1 MTGTGCLQY
10 PWRSWVGGWSSD
22 GSARRWPRVA
32 RVSRCVSSWCR
43 GAPGGRRCLCM
54 PVGEHVRHAGG
65 RVDGDVL
72 SHWGGRS
79 LGGRDALGLHARP
92 WGVGARWDAGTR
104 TCDEVLALALGRHVF
119 SKRVRPVFRAKG
131 AAHTS
136 RERREGRDVSASP
149 PRGLAQADSDPR
161 GPQRWH
167 SGSLAHASLE
177 AMLDTGRSPHPDVA
191 PVQPRL
197 TDTWPSVCCI
207 DNDMGA
213 VPPSG

>member
-104 TCDEVLALALGRHVF
+104 TCDEVLGLALGRHVF

-136 RERREGRDVSASP
+136 RERRGGRDVSASP
-149 PRGLAQADSDPR
+149 PPGA
-161 GPQRWH
+161 WH
-167 SGSLAHASLE
+167 RPTRILE
-177 AMLDTGRSPHPDVA
+177 GRSGGTQARLRTRLWRRCWTLDGHPI
-191 PVQPRL
+191 R
-197 TDTWPSVCCI
+197 TWRPS
-207 DNDMGA
+207 NLG
-213 VPPSG
+213 